1 MTSQEKYALLDKLNL
16 CHKCEKAK
24 QWGGRKFCPECLEKI
39 AEYNAN
45 HYNSQ
50 KAHDYQTRRKEL
62 YQEKKEKGICVRCS
76 KKATHGLYCYEC
88 SIKAKKRSQINAQK
102 RKLKRHERGI
112 IPQIRLANGLCV
124 KCGKPLDIS
133 GYKVCKKCLERLT
146 EMSKLADKTKWRE
159 AERARYEEIRQKKR
173 KAKE

>member
-62 YQEKKEKGICVRCS
+62 YREKK
-76 KKATHGLYCYEC
+76 
-88 SIKAKKRSQINAQK
+88 
-102 RKLKRHERGI
+102 
-112 IPQIRLANGLCV
+112 
-124 KCGKPLDIS
+124 
-133 GYKVCKKCLERLT
+133 
-146 EMSKLADKTKWRE
+146 
-159 AERARYEEIRQKKR
+159 
-173 KAKE
+173 